1 MRNFLEQ
8 PLFRGLAAG
17 YFGLNTE
24 RTDEKI
30 LLSKCTSPKISGKFN
45 IWLCRILRKIAICT
59 TKQKTK
65 KKKKQKKNVG
75 QFVKKGYA
83 RKELLNTIKEIYRGR
98 KIGRKGVF
106 RILLNL

>member
-1 MRNFLEQ
+1 MALKNYQKNRNLKKK
-8 PLFRGLAAG
+8 
-17 YFGLNTE
+17 
-24 RTDEKI
+24 EK
-30 LLSKCTSPKISGKFN
+30 K
-45 IWLCRILRKIAICT
+45 
-59 TKQKTK
+59 K

-98 KIGRKGVF
+98 KIGGKGVF

>member
-8 PLFRGLAAG
+8 PLFRAPAAG
-17 YFGLNTE
+17 YFCLNRE
-24 RTDEKI
+24 RTDEKN
-30 LLSKCTSPKISGKFN
+30 LLSKCTSPKTSGKFN
-45 IWLCRILRKIAICT
+45 IWLCRILRKTPICT
-59 TKQKTK
+59 TKQKK
-65 KKKKQKKNVG
+65 KKKKNVG
-75 QFVKKGYA
+75 QLVKKGYA

>member
-1 MRNFLEQ
+1 MRNFSEQ
-8 PLFRGLAAG
+8 PLFRGPAAG
-17 YFGLNTE
+17 YFCLNRE
-24 RTDEKI
+24 RTDEKN
-30 LLSKCTSPKISGKFN
+30 LLSKCTSPKTSGKFN
-45 IWLCRILRKIAICT
+45 IWLRRILRKTPICT
-59 TKQKTK
+59 TKQKK
-65 KKKKQKKNVG
+65 KKKNVG

>member
-8 PLFRGLAAG
+8 PLFRGPAAG
-17 YFGLNTE
+17 YFCLNRE
-24 RTDEKI
+24 RTDEKN
-30 LLSKCTSPKISGKFN
+30 LLSKCTSPKTSGKFN
-45 IWLCRILRKIAICT
+45 ILALQNS
-59 TKQKTK
+59 QKNTNLYNKAK
-65 KKKKQKKNVG
+65 KKKKKNVG
-75 QFVKKGYA
+75 QLVKKGYA

>member
-65 KKKKQKKNVG
+65 KKQKKKNVG